1 MQFTIG
7 ELTFNIRK
15 GSFRVVGRA
24 GSTEIDI
31 NFHQESD
38 GKVET
43 TRLHLKIDD
52 LVIDVQV

>member
-15 GSFRVVGRA
+15 GSFRVNGKA
-24 GSTEIDI
+24 GETEIDI

-38 GKVET
+38 GKTET
-43 TRLHLKIDD
+43 THLHLKVDQ
-52 LVIDVQV
+52 LVIDLKV